1 MSYVINNLL
10 LNSADLQCGCLCTQ
24 YTTPDGT
31 YSWSFSN
38 VRAQPGLPLAST
50 PVCIRHALALHCGLP
65 HPHPHSHVQASN
77 TRVNAANITVWK
89 NPLTDNSGNIWN
101 WFDGQLTCSGGRDT
115 SKCSSAYSEIS
126 NLGYC
131 PNTNPREWPPTVY
144 VPNPPYRA
152 GPAAGVADD
161 PAWTES
167 WQDSSKSSN
176 SPTGGYSAI
185 FNASRAAPFLYTS
198 ASGSSSAS
206 GIAQTL
212 FFDAATL
219 QQVQNLAANTVVPS
233 LGFSNPTNNHANIT
247 ATLVNSI
254 LSSYGAAVDQD
265 LSRTVEVIPK
275 YPVQPFLIGSAAPQQ
290 QFSLQSNAAWQG
302 KPLMLLLP
310 NCAAALRGVNVTGTT
325 IPLRKNLQFVG
336 LMFNSNMSCVSVP
349 GLALGNLDAVN
360 AALFTGYGKGSPTT
374 LGVLSTPAG
383 YAFALDFQNTNAA
396 TAPASRALA
405 VTVIYNGT
413 LVGASGQP
421 ANTFF
426 PAQGIMNRVT
436 NAFLHLALGGQA
448 GPNGTMR
455 FTLRYMRDMPTQG
468 AKVSLDVGTFLG
480 PLFYTWLSQM
490 LLPVMVSL
498 LVYEKEKNLR
508 IMMKIQGLGDNA
520 YIFVNYAYYFVLY
533 FAFMLLIY
541 FYGYVLGKATDSL
554 TMWTLS
560 SPGPVIVFFILFF
573 NVQIAIA
580 YLFQAVFANAKTA
593 TVASVVY
600 LLISGLLGR
609 FLFQS
614 LLESNT
620 YSRSQMTGL
629 EIVPPFAL
637 YRGFYEMATFGNIAA
652 YNSPG
657 QGDASIGLSWP
668 KITKTM
674 DGMATVMVIFVVE
687 WFVIGLLAWYLD
699 QVLSSGNGIKRHP
712 LFFLDFLLK
721 KRIEER
727 ARALTAA
734 AELAVHQAALADK
747 EEPDVA
753 AAREEAYNVQ
763 PQDTYILARGL
774 SKTYPGQ
781 DGGPPKVACRELSVS
796 IPAGECFGLLGPNG
810 AGKSTA
816 INLLIGFLRPTRGSA
831 YIGGY
836 NLQQDLDTVYSML
849 GVCPQHDLL
858 WEQLSAREHLR
869 FYGRLKNLSGA
880 ALEAACSEALMGVNL
895 YHGGVGDR
903 PCGTYSGGMKRRLS
917 VAISLMGNPPVVFLD
932 EPSTGLDPA
941 SRATLWDV
949 IKEAK
954 KRHAIVLTTHAM
966 EEAEEL
972 CDRLGIFVDGAMR
985 CVGNP
990 KELTSRYGGFLVLT
1004 ITAVPARAAES
1015 EAFIRSLVPGA
1026 VLTYKLGGTMKFD
1039 LPLEQASLASIFT
1052 AVKARQEAL
1061 GIVDWSVAN
1070 MTLEEVFIKL
1080 ARSIGAET
1088 KD

>member
-1 MSYVINNLL
+1 M
-10 LNSADLQCGCLCTQ
+10 
-24 YTTPDGT
+24 
-31 YSWSFSN
+31 
-38 VRAQPGLPLAST
+38 
-50 PVCIRHALALHCGLP
+50 
-65 HPHPHSHVQASN
+65 
-77 TRVNAANITVWK
+77 WK
-89 NPLTDNSGNIWN
+89 NPLTDNKGNIWN
-101 WFDGQLTCSGGRDT
+101 WFYGQLTCSGGRD
-115 SKCSSAYSEIS
+115 SSRCASSYSEIS
-126 NLGYC
+126 NLGFC

-152 GPAAGVADD
+152 GPAQGIADD
-161 PAWTES
+161 PAWTEF
-167 WQDSSKSSN
+167 WQDATSSKSSSGN
-176 SPTGGYSAI
+176 GGYTAVA
-185 FNASRAAPFLYTS
+185 NASRAAPFLYTS
-198 ASGSSSAS
+198 AAGSSSAA

-219 QQVQNLAANTVVPS
+219 AQVQALAHAIVLPIASAFT
-233 LGFSNPTNNHANIT
+233 NPTSNFANIT
-247 ATLVNSI
+247 GTLVNSI
-254 LSSYGAAVDQD
+254 LGTYGSIVDQD

-275 YPVQPFLIGSAAPQQ
+275 YPIQPFLVGSAAPQQ
-290 QFSLQSNAAWQG
+290 QFSLQSDAAWQG

-310 NCAAALRGVNVTGTT
+310 NCSTTFAGFNVTGP
-325 IPLRKNLQFVG
+325 IPGIGLRKNLQFIG
-336 LMFNSNMSCVSVP
+336 LMFNGNMSCVSVP
-349 GLALGNLDAVN
+349 PVAMSSLSAVN
-360 AALFTGYGKGSPTT
+360 TALFTGYGKGSPST

-396 TAPASRALA
+396 TTPASRALA

-426 PAQGIMNRVT
+426 PAQGIMNRVS

-448 GPNGTMR
+448 GPGGTMR
-455 FTLRYMRDMPTQG
+455 FTLRYMRDMPTEG
-468 AKVSLDVGTFLG
+468 AKVTLDVGTFLG

-541 FYGYVLGKATDSL
+541 FYGYVLGKATNSL

-560 SPGPVIVFFILFF
+560 APGPVIVFFILFF

-614 LLESNT
+614 LLESGT

-637 YRGFYEMATFGNIAA
+637 YRGFYEMATYGNIAA

-657 QGDASIGLSWP
+657 QGDASIGISWP

-687 WFVIGLLAWYLD
+687 WVVIGLLAWYLD

-727 ARALTAA
+727 AKALTAA
-734 AELAVHQAALADK
+734 TELAIHQASLTEK

-753 AAREEAYNVQ
+753 ACREEAYAVQ
-763 PQDTYILARGL
+763 PQDTFILARGL
-774 SKTYPGQ
+774 GKTYPGQ

-831 YIGGY
+831 YIGGF

-1004 ITAVPARAAES
+1004 ITAVPSRAPES

-1039 LPLEQASLASIFT
+1039 LPLEQTSLASIFT

-1080 ARSIGAET
+1080 AREIGATSNE
-1088 KD
+1088 